1 MTTVASAAPAASASS
16 LPFGIFQA
24 ELLPAPSPLRAA
36 ITAAY
41 RRDECEA
48 VQWLLQ
54 QVQGQQPWKDATQQL
69 AKKLVQQ
76 VREKRT
82 EIGIEA
88 NDAWVDE
95 ALLRTST
102 VHAAVLWLMENP
114 EPTVEA
120 QARRQQIARGQ
131 V

>member
-16 LPFGIFQA
+16 LPFGTFQA

-41 RRDECEA
+41 RRDEREA

-82 EIGIEA
+82 RSSGV
-88 NDAWVDE
+88 DALMHEFSLSSEEGVALMCLAE
-95 ALLRTST
+95 ALLRI
-102 VHAAVLWLMENP
+102 
-114 EPTVEA
+114 PT
-120 QARRQQIARGQ
+120 ARPPIA
-131 V
+131 